1 MAEPVKLIGC
11 FGSPFVHR
19 VEVALRLKG
28 VPYELIEEDLN
39 NKSDLLLKHNPFHQ
53 KVPVLLHGDRP
64 AVCESLIIIEYIDEA
79 FSGPSLL
86 PSDPYER
93 AMARFW
99 AAFMYKCKD
108 SMWIALW
115 TDGEVQA
122 ASAREMKANLT
133 LIERQLPE
141 GKKFF
146 GGDTIGFLD
155 IAVGGIAHWMG
166 VFEEIAGVHL
176 LIEEEHPALCRWAR
190 EYILDETVGQCLPDR
205 DRVVAALTPRKELYV
220 SIAKAMAAQ
229 NDKAAGCRTTY
240 ISERNKWVTEARKQ
254 ALTMMAE
261 PVKLIG
267 CFSSPVV
274 HRAEVTLRLKG
285 VPYELITKDLN
296 NKSELL
302 LRHNP
307 VHQKVPVLLH
317 GDRPAIC
324 ESLVIVEYVD
334 EAFQGPLLMPADPL
348 ARTAARFW
356 ASFMDKETDGEA
368 QAVAARDTKTDLTL
382 IEGQLPEG
390 KRFFGGDAIGYLDI
404 ALGWIA
410 HSMGV
415 FEEISGVRLLTEEEH
430 PALCRWARE
439 YTADETVR
447 KCLPNTDRVIAAL
460 TPRKELYI
468 SIAKAMAAQR

>member
-28 VPYELIEEDLN
+28 VPYELTEEDLN

-93 AMARFW
+93 AMVRFW
-99 AAFMYKCKD
+99 AAFMYKECKD

-229 NDKAAGCRTTY
+229 K
-240 ISERNKWVTEARKQ
+240 
-254 ALTMMAE
+254 
-261 PVKLIG
+261 
-267 CFSSPVV
+267 
-274 HRAEVTLRLKG
+274 
-285 VPYELITKDLN
+285 
-296 NKSELL
+296 
-302 LRHNP
+302 
-307 VHQKVPVLLH
+307 
-317 GDRPAIC
+317 
-324 ESLVIVEYVD
+324 
-334 EAFQGPLLMPADPL
+334 
-348 ARTAARFW
+348 
-356 ASFMDKETDGEA
+356 
-368 QAVAARDTKTDLTL
+368 
-382 IEGQLPEG
+382 
-390 KRFFGGDAIGYLDI
+390 
-404 ALGWIA
+404 
-410 HSMGV
+410 
-415 FEEISGVRLLTEEEH
+415 
-430 PALCRWARE
+430 
-439 YTADETVR
+439 
-447 KCLPNTDRVIAAL
+447 
-460 TPRKELYI
+460 
-468 SIAKAMAAQR
+468 